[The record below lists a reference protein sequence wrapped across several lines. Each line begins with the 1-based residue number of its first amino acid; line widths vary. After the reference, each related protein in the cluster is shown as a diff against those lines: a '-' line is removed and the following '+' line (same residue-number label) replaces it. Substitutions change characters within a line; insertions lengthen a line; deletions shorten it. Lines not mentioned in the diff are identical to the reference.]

1 MKNFIIA
8 LLILIPLL
16 GAGQSP
22 AAANKSMESSYSAPA
37 PAAAVSA
44 ADMERTFTAI
54 SVNAP
59 QVGTFQQRGIQ
70 KLKDFYNYLT
80 IISNP
85 TYDKVLRENAKTQA
99 KQLFYGSDCS
109 VNGKIYSDFIDSC
122 FNLKKGVEWKAVD
135 VMVAQSMNATTDNRD
150 TVIYKG
156 ELSFKESKNGITGAD
171 KKAEIVLSKGEKQF
185 GNTKKEVWSI
195 YICLIE

>member
-8 LLILIPLL
+8 LLILIPFL

-22 AAANKSMESSYSAPA
+22 AAANKSMESNYSAPA
-37 PAAAVSA
+37 PAAAS
-44 ADMERTFTAI
+44 DMEKTFTAI
-54 SVNAP
+54 SVNEP

-109 VNGKIYSDFIDSC
+109 VNGKVYADYIDSC
-122 FNLKKGVEWKAVD
+122 FNLKKAVEWKAID
-135 VMVAQSMNATTDNRD
+135 VLVAQPMNATTGVRD

-156 ELSFKESKNGITGAD
+156 VLSFKESKDGSTGAD
-171 KKAEIVLSKGEKQF
+171 KKAEIILSKGEKQF